1 MRLKCHIKICGTFI
15 FEQYYEKTYF
25 FSYPFVFLNVRAI
38 L

>member
-1 MRLKCHIKICGTFI
+1 MSLKIHIAVCNTFT

-25 FSYPFVFLNVRAI
+25 FSCPFVFLDVRAI